1 MSWPPDTQV
10 FATQTASHG
19 FNHGCPPRS
28 LNQSAQGCLIGAT
41 TDLEVFGRLA
51 EEQGQVL
58 ITNEK
63 EVKQD
68 GQSFHLSK
76 MVSVNAPVLDR
87 ERLLSQEVSVDG
99 IPPAV
104 SFARSRASQK
114 QLDPPTRLTRT
125 FNLSLHHRLQGAN
138 TRRRRVTP
146 MQSIPP
152 SIRGTRGTS
161 TSLEIPLSLLLLTFS
176 LFLFPITRASPYEI
190 SKRSRD

>member
-1 MSWPPDTQV
+1 MRRIWLT
-10 FATQTASHG
+10 ALTQTTIPH
-19 FNHGCPPRS
+19 
-28 LNQSAQGCLIGAT
+28 QSDRIY
-41 TDLEVFGRLA
+41 DP
-51 EEQGQVL
+51 
-58 ITNEK
+58 
-63 EVKQD
+63 
-68 GQSFHLSK
+68 SFHLFFHNNCASPFQSWLTFA
-76 MVSVNAPVLDR
+76 VGEP
-87 ERLLSQEVSVDG
+87 VDG

-114 QLDPPTRLTRT
+114 QLDPPTRLTRI

-176 LFLFPITRASPYEI
+176 LFLFLITHASPYEI
-190 SKRSRD
+190 SRRSRD